1 MSMQEGIMDKIVS
14 LAKRRGFV
22 FQGSEL
28 YGGLQGTWDYGPL
41 GVLMKNNIK
50 AAWWKKNVQERQDM
64 VGLDAAILMNRKVW
78 EASGHTKFMF
88 DDLVECKKCHHR
100 FRKDKVGS
108 KCPDCGGEF
117 SDAKPFNLMLETALG
132 PVANDEAK
140 TFLRPET
147 AQGIFVDYPLIQ
159 ETMRRKLPFG
169 VAQIG
174 KSFRNEI
181 TPGNFV
187 FRVREF
193 EQMEI
198 EYFCKPEDGMAKY
211 EEWRQNRLA
220 WWKGLGIKDENIRFY
235 EYKKEEL
242 AHYSAGT
249 TDVQFAFPFGKEG
262 WDELEGIA
270 NRTDFDLSAHAKA
283 SGQELVY
290 FDEET
295 KKKITPHVIEPSA
308 GVDRAFLAFMLN
320 GYEEISGG
328 RSTTTESIKET
339 EIVLH
344 LHPAIAP
351 FKAAVLPL
359 SKKSELSGPAKELT
373 AQLRKRWMVDYDE
386 VASIGKRY
394 RREDE
399 IGTPYCITYDF
410 DSLEDKKVTVRDR
423 DTMKQDRVA
432 LVELEDYLE
441 EKLRY

>member
-1 MSMQEGIMDKIVS
+1 MTENIMEKIVS

-50 AAWWKKNVQERQDM
+50 AAWWKKNVQERGDM
-64 VGLDAAILMNRKVW
+64 VGLDASILMNRKVW
-78 EASGHTKFMF
+78 ESSGHTKFMT
-88 DDLVECKKCHHR
+88 DDLVECKACHHR
-100 FRKDKVGS
+100 FRKDKVGES
-108 KCPDCGGEF
+108 CPDCAGDFAE
-117 SDAKPFNLMLETALG
+117 AKPFNLMLETMVG
-132 PVANDEAK
+132 PVASDDAK

-147 AQGIFVDYPLIQ
+147 AQGIFVDYALIQ
-159 ETMRRKLPFG
+159 ETSRKKLPFG

-181 TPGNFV
+181 TPGNFI
-187 FRVREF
+187 FRTREF

-198 EYFCKPEDGMAKY
+198 EYFCRPEDGMAKY
-211 EEWRQNRLA
+211 EEWRQARLA
-220 WWKGLGIKDENIRFY
+220 WWLGLGIKKDNIRFY

-249 TDVQFAFPFGKEG
+249 TDIEFAFPFGKEG

-270 NRTDFDLSAHAKA
+270 NRTDFDLAAHAKG
-283 SGQELVY
+283 SGQELSY
-290 FDEET
+290 FDDESKT
-295 KKKITPHVIEPSA
+295 KIVPHVVEPSA

-320 GYEEISGG
+320 GYEEIEGG
-328 RSTTTESIKET
+328 RSTTTEANKEI
-339 EIVLH
+339 EIVLR

-351 FKAAVLPL
+351 YKAAVLPL
-359 SKKSELSGPAKELT
+359 SKKLELSVPAKEL
-373 AQLRKRWMVDYDE
+373 AAKLRERWMIDYDE
-386 VASIGKRY
+386 VASIGRRY

-399 IGTPYCITYDF
+399 IGTPYCITFDF

-423 DTMKQDRVA
+423 DTMAQDRVA
-432 LVELEDYLE
+432 IDELESYLE
-441 EKLRY
+441 EKLKY

>member
-1 MSMQEGIMDKIVS
+1 MSDNLMEKIVS

-22 FQGSEL
+22 FQGSEI

-50 AAWWKKNVQERQDM
+50 NAWLKKNLQERADM

-88 DDLVECKKCHHR
+88 DDLVECKGCHHR
-100 FRKDKVGS
+100 FRKDKVGPE
-108 KCPDCGGEF
+108 CPDCGGEF
-117 SDAKPFNLMLETALG
+117 SEAKPFNLMLETTVG
-132 PVANDEAK
+132 PVASDDAK
-140 TFLRPET
+140 IFLRPET
-147 AQGIFVDYPLIQ
+147 AQGIFVDYRHIQ
-159 ETMRRKLPFG
+159 ETTRRKLPFG

-198 EYFCKPEDGMAKY
+198 EYFCRPEAGMEKFQ
-211 EEWRQNRLA
+211 EWRAARLA
-220 WWKGLGIKDENIRFY
+220 WWLELGIKKENIRFY
-235 EYKKEEL
+235 DYKKEEL
-242 AHYSAGT
+242 AHYSDGT
-249 TDVQFAFPFGKEG
+249 TDIQFTFPFAKDG

-270 NRTDFDLSAHAKA
+270 YRTDFDLSAHAKS
-283 SGQELVY
+283 SGAELSY

-295 KKKITPHVIEPSA
+295 KTKIVPHVVEPSA
-308 GVDRAFLAFMLN
+308 GVDRAFLAFLLN

-328 RSTTTESIKET
+328 RSTTTEANKEV
-339 EIVLH
+339 EVVLR

-351 FKAAVLPL
+351 YKAAVLPL
-359 SKKSELSGPAKELT
+359 SKKPELSGPAKELA
-373 AQLRKRWMVDYDE
+373 AQLRRRWMVDYDE
-386 VASIGKRY
+386 VSSIGRRY

-399 IGTPYCITYDF
+399 IGTPYCITFDF
-410 DSLEDKKVTVRDR
+410 ESLEDQKVTVRDR

-432 LVELEDYLE
+432 LADLEAYLE

>member
-220 WWKGLGIKDENIRFY
+220 WWKELGIKEENIRFY

-283 SGQELVY
+283 SGKELVY
-290 FDEET
+290 FDEES
-295 KKKITPHVIEPSA
+295 KKKIVPHVIEPSA

>member
-1 MSMQEGIMDKIVS
+1 MTENIMEKIVS

-50 AAWWKKNVQERQDM
+50 AAWWKKNVQERFDM

-78 EASGHTKFMF
+78 EASGHTKFMT

-100 FRKDKVGS
+100 FRKDKVGE
-108 KCPDCGGEF
+108 KCPDCGGGF
-117 SDAKPFNLMLETALG
+117 SDAKPFNLMLETMVG
-132 PVANDEAK
+132 PVADENAK

-147 AQGIFVDYPLIQ
+147 AQGIFVDYALIQ
-159 ETMRRKLPFG
+159 ETTRKKLPFG

-187 FRVREF
+187 FRTREF

-198 EYFCKPEDGMAKY
+198 EYFCRPEEGMAKY
-211 EEWRQNRLA
+211 EEWRQNRLN
-220 WWKGLGIKDENIRFY
+220 WWLGLGIKKENIKFY
-235 EYKKEEL
+235 EYKKDEL

-249 TDVQFAFPFGKEG
+249 TDVQFAFPFGKDG

-283 SGQELVY
+283 SGQELVF
-290 FDEET
+290 FDEES
-295 KKKITPHVIEPSA
+295 KKKIVPHVVEPSA

-320 GYEEISGG
+320 GYEEIEGG
-328 RSTTTESIKET
+328 RSTTTEANKEVET
-339 EIVLH
+339 VLR

-359 SKKSELSGPAKELT
+359 SKKPELSGPAKEL
-373 AQLRKRWMVDYDE
+373 ASKLRERWMVDYDE
-386 VASIGKRY
+386 VASIGRRY

-399 IGTPYCITYDF
+399 IGTPFCVTYDF

-432 LVELEDYLE
+432 LAELEAYLA

>member
-1 MSMQEGIMDKIVS
+1 MSMPEGIMDKIVS

-88 DDLVECKKCHHR
+88 DDLVECKACHHR
-100 FRKDKVGS
+100 FRKDKVGP

-117 SDAKPFNLMLETALG
+117 SDAKPFNLMLETVLG
-132 PVANDEAK
+132 PVASDEAK

-159 ETMRRKLPFG
+159 ETSRKKLPFG

-198 EYFCKPEDGMAKY
+198 EYFCKPEDGMASY
-211 EEWRQNRLA
+211 ERWRQDRLA

-295 KKKITPHVIEPSA
+295 KKKIVPHVVEPSA

-320 GYEEISGG
+320 GYEEIEGG
-328 RSTTTESIKET
+328 RTTTTESIKEAET
-339 EIVLH
+339 VLH

-351 FKAAVLPL
+351 YKAAVLPL
-359 SKKSELSGPAKELT
+359 SKKPELSGPAKEL
-373 AQLRKRWMVDYDE
+373 AARLRSRWMIDYDE

-399 IGTPYCITYDF
+399 IGTPFCITYDF

-432 LVELEDYLE
+432 LAELEDYLE

>member
-1 MSMQEGIMDKIVS
+1 MTENIMEKIVS

-50 AAWWKKNVQERQDM
+50 AAWWKKNVQERGDM

-78 EASGHTKFMF
+78 EASGHTKFMT

-100 FRKDKVGS
+100 FRKDKVGE
-108 KCPDCGGEF
+108 KCPDCGGDF
-117 SDAKPFNLMLETALG
+117 SEAKPFNLMLETMVG
-132 PVANDEAK
+132 PVADENAK

-147 AQGIFVDYPLIQ
+147 AQGIFVDYALIQ
-159 ETMRRKLPFG
+159 ETSRKKLPFG

-187 FRVREF
+187 FRTREF

-198 EYFCKPEDGMAKY
+198 EYFCRPEDGMKMY
-211 EEWRQNRLA
+211 EDWRQARMN
-220 WWKGLGIKDENIRFY
+220 WWLGLGIKKDAIRFY

-249 TDVQFAFPFGKEG
+249 TDVQFAFPFGKDG

-270 NRTDFDLSAHAKA
+270 NRTDFDLKAHAKA
-283 SGQELVY
+283 SGQELGY
-290 FDEET
+290 FDEESKT
-295 KKKITPHVIEPSA
+295 KIVPHVIEPSA

-328 RSTTTESIKET
+328 RSTTTESNKEV
-339 EIVLH
+339 EVVLH

-351 FKAAVLPL
+351 YKAAVLPL
-359 SKKSELSGPAKELT
+359 SKKPEISEPAREL
-373 AQLRKRWMVDYDE
+373 AAKLRQRWSVDYDE
-386 VASIGKRY
+386 IASIGRRY

-399 IGTPYCITYDF
+399 IGTPYCVTFDF
-410 DSLEDKKVTVRDR
+410 ETLSDKKVTVRDR
-423 DTMKQDRVA
+423 DTMIQDRVG
-432 LVELEDYLE
+432 LVDLEDYLE

>member
-1 MSMQEGIMDKIVS
+1 MEKIVS

-50 AAWWKKNVQERQDM
+50 AAWLKKNLQERPDM

-88 DDLVECKKCHHR
+88 DDLVECKECHHR
-100 FRKDKVGS
+100 FRKDKVGP
-108 KCPDCGGEF
+108 KCPDCNGEF
-117 SDAKPFNLMLETALG
+117 SEAKPFNLMLETVVG
-132 PVANDEAK
+132 PAATDDAK
-140 TFLRPET
+140 IFLRPET
-147 AQGIFVDYPLIQ
+147 AQGIFVDYQLIQ
-159 ETMRRKLPFG
+159 ETTRRKLPFG
-169 VAQIG
+169 VAQVG

-198 EYFCKPEDGMAKY
+198 EYFCRPEEGMAKY
-211 EEWRQNRLA
+211 EEWRQARLA
-220 WWKGLGIKDENIRFY
+220 WWLGLGIKKENIRFY

-249 TDVQFAFPFGKEG
+249 TDVEFAFPFGKNG

-270 NRTDFDLSAHAKA
+270 YRTDFDLNAHIKA
-283 SGQELVY
+283 SGQEMGY

-295 KKKITPHVIEPSA
+295 KTKIVPHVVEPSA

-320 GYEEISGG
+320 GYEEITGG
-328 RSTTTESIKET
+328 RSTTTEANKEV
-339 EIVLH
+339 EVVLR

-351 FKAAVLPL
+351 YKAAVLPL
-359 SKKSELSGPAKELT
+359 SKKPELSVPAKELV
-373 AQLRKRWMVDYDE
+373 AQLRQRWMVDYDE
-386 VASIGKRY
+386 VSSIGRRY
-394 RREDE
+394 RRQDE
-399 IGTPYCITYDF
+399 IGTPYCITFDF

-423 DTMKQDRVA
+423 DTMAQDRVA
-432 LVELEDYLE
+432 IAELEAYLE

>member
-1 MSMQEGIMDKIVS
+1 MSTNEGLMEKIVS

-50 AAWWKKNVQERQDM
+50 AAWWKKNVQERPDM

-88 DDLVECKKCHHR
+88 DDLVECKACHRR
-100 FRKDKVGS
+100 FRKDKVGPE
-108 KCPDCGGEF
+108 CPDCGGEF
-117 SDAKPFNLMLETALG
+117 SDAKPFNLMLETMLG
-132 PVANDEAK
+132 PVANDDAK

-159 ETMRRKLPFG
+159 ETSRKKLPFG
-169 VAQIG
+169 VAQVG

-198 EYFCKPEDGMAKY
+198 EYFCRPEEGMAKY
-211 EEWRQNRLA
+211 EEWRQSRLK
-220 WWKGLGIKDENIRFY
+220 WWKDLGIKDENIRFY
-235 EYKKEEL
+235 EYKKDEL

-283 SGQELVY
+283 SGQEIAY

-295 KKKITPHVIEPSA
+295 KKKIVPHVIEPSA

-328 RSTTTESIKET
+328 RTTTTESIKET
-339 EIVLH
+339 ETVLH

-359 SKKSELSGPAKELT
+359 SKKPELSVPAKEL
-373 AQLRKRWMVDYDE
+373 AARLRSRWMIDYDE

-399 IGTPYCITYDF
+399 IGTPFCITYDF

-423 DTMKQDRVA
+423 DTMKQDRVS
-432 LVELEDYLE
+432 LDELEAYLD